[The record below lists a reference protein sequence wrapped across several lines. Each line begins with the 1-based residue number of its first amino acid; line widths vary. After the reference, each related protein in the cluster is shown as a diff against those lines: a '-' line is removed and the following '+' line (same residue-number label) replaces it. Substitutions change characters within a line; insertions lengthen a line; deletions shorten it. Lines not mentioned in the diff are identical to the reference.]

1 MLLRREMEDSKV
13 DADERSRGVAQD
25 AEELSMMA
33 KSNSRCLVYNT
44 EIERE
49 RGGKERGENEAL
61 RQQIQH
67 HPFVL
72 LFPAIMLAL
81 FFRSL

>member
-1 MLLRREMEDSKV
+1 MAPRVQIVPMLLRREMEDSKV

-25 AEELSMMA
+25 AEELSMME

-49 RGGKERGENEAL
+49 GGKREGRTRHLGSKFSTT
-61 RQQIQH
+61 
-67 HPFVL
+67 PSCYSSL
-72 LFPAIMLAL
+72 LLC
-81 FFRSL
+81 